1 MLHTKEHK
9 GLVFHGGKVVACTRL
24 FTHTHINMITKST
37 YINQIWQGSMK
48 RKIFVSQNVQ
58 TILYISQFYGT
69 TRKCISYRDIGLFLI
84 YCQKAL
90 DAALRATMSVL
101 VITTNLRR
109 FRNFYSIYE
118 AFYLVFLATF
128 SPDSAHVLLFFTIC

>member
-1 MLHTKEHK
+1 
-9 GLVFHGGKVVACTRL
+9 
-24 FTHTHINMITKST
+24 
-37 YINQIWQGSMK
+37 MK

-58 TILYISQFYGT
+58 TILYHSVTVQLVSAYHI
-69 TRKCISYRDIGLFLI
+69 YRDIGLFLI

-118 AFYLVFLATF
+118 AFYLDFLATF

>member
-1 MLHTKEHK
+1 M
-9 GLVFHGGKVVACTRL
+9 VACTRRYI
-24 FTHTHINMITKST
+24 HTHLNMICKST

-58 TILYISQFYGT
+58 TILYHSVTVQLVSAYHI
-69 TRKCISYRDIGLFLI
+69 YRDIGLFLI

-109 FRNFYSIYE
+109 FRNFYSI
-118 AFYLVFLATF
+118 
-128 SPDSAHVLLFFTIC
+128 